1 MWVNYC
7 FHKDSLKLFMQSLL
21 FRSYI
26 DILFAQFDRPLSQ
39 TSLTSKFKQRRRA
52 KGQLI
57 SKCPFGRK
65 TSSKKPTKL
74 FLDCCPEIFL

>member
-39 TSLTSKFKQRRRA
+39 TSLTSKFKKEEEEVDSCIKFTGTNHNVQ
-52 KGQLI
+52 KH
-57 SKCPFGRK
+57 SV
-65 TSSKKPTKL
+65 
-74 FLDCCPEIFL
+74 E